1 MGAFKNKYNPLL
13 SEDIQITPKTNG
25 LGNQFL
31 ADDGNFKPL
40 SYSYKGAIS
49 VNTEFPLKA
58 SVQIGDWY
66 NVTASV
72 TDNAGATYTNTG
84 LTFTN
89 GDDIFWNGSTWL
101 PYGNAATAL
110 VEEFECTVGAIGGQY
125 TTLKEAIDAGKTR
138 ILVISNTTEVG
149 NITLSDNFTRIKG
162 HTKKIVIN
170 LNGNTII
177 SNNNTITGEN
187 FLIENITIT
196 TGTSPTGY
204 AIYAGT
210 VNTINTG
217 KLDNCIIN
225 VNSAYSFTY
234 LTIFNITDCII
245 NISTSSTVILL
256 AYGGQ
261 YVDNLIIN
269 RTVTGDISFSG
280 NYAVINNVQIN
291 GTANDGISF
300 SRCKIVSNIY
310 CISGVSNIY
319 LGGDNTNI
327 IAPLAALNA
336 SPEQTL
342 VRVTNGT
349 FNTINIGFNIIAN
362 NLTFNSIINNT
373 LSFSGMLFNNCIF
386 SGEVI
391 LTGDF
396 NKFQNCIIGS
406 SGAKTITINAGAD
419 YNTIIGCTTG
429 LDIEDNGTGSEM
441 WANTKFL

>member
-125 TTLKEAIDAGKTR
+125 ATLKAAIDAGKTR
-138 ILVISNTTEVG
+138 ILVISSTTETS
-149 NITLSDNFTRIKG
+149 NITTTATTYFIKG
-162 HTKKIVIN
+162 TKLSNTITLNANIIFTGLATFVEYNKLTSVANYTSNISGNEFLTGLTKKIESCIITYTKNSGIAATPSSTKCSAYNSTFNLPNAIGLTGNLVTVTAYNCTIN
-170 LNGNTII
+170 G
-177 SNNNTITGEN
+177 G
-187 FLIENITIT
+187 
-196 TGTSPTGY
+196 GTSSRLNIQKPFINCNFTGVFEV
-204 AIYAGT
+204 IYLANMLINCTSTISASISAGDT
-210 VNTINTG
+210 TRVLTNLIDGCYLPNFSVGGAVKIT
-217 KLDNCIIN
+217 
-225 VNSAYSFTY
+225 NS
-234 LTIFNITDCII
+234 
-245 NISTSSTVILL
+245 VIL
-256 AYGGQ
+256 
-261 YVDNLIIN
+261 
-269 RTVTGDISFSG
+269 
-280 NYAVINNVQIN
+280 
-291 GTANDGISF
+291 DGYF
-300 SRCKIVSNIY
+300 
-310 CISGVSNIY
+310 
-319 LGGDNTNI
+319 
-327 IAPLAALNA
+327 
-336 SPEQTL
+336 
-342 VRVTNGT
+342 RVPYEN
-349 FNTINIGFNIIAN
+349 
-362 NLTFNSIINNT
+362 NSI
-373 LSFSGMLFNNCIF
+373 FSDIDFTSTTTMTIASSNCTFINCIF
-386 SGEVI
+386 PCSLVI
-391 LTGDF
+391 TGDF

-429 LDIEDNGTGSEM
+429 LDIVDNGTGTEM